1 MTILTKRKV
10 LKKAGFSIDTNPA
23 LGTDDTKVPSQKAV
37 KEFVEANAGGGG
49 VKKAMSVAATF

>member
-1 MTILTKRKV
+1 MTLLTKRKI

-37 KEFVEANAGGGG
+37 KEFVEANAGG
-49 VKKAMSVAATF
+49 VSINKTMAFIAAY